1 MKKLVVLLFG
11 CFFIFSNMFTI
22 FAANFYQDELNCDSI
37 YVVGKESNMA
47 VVEKNI
53 DKKRSPASL
62 TKIMTYL
69 VSKEIIKDINNE
81 KVTVKKEI
89 LDKVDPESSGC
100 VLKEGEEFTP
110 CELFHGMLIS
120 SSGYAAMVLADYA
133 GNGIENFVNLMNEKA
148 RYLGCENTNFAN
160 PDGIYNEAQ
169 YTTARDMY
177 LITREAMK
185 DPLFLDIVNKIE
197 YNMFGDGRDPIIT
210 TNKMIDKKRGG
221 EYYLSYVKGIKTGYV
236 DEAGRCLISYAE
248 KDNNTYITVAMG
260 GPTKDE
266 NGNYIDKNMAMVDT
280 KNIYLWAFQ
289 NLKKVKLFP
298 SNFPV
303 KEIKLGLVK
312 SSDQLLL
319 SPQSDFYL
327 DLPTGVSKDD
337 ISINF
342 DVPESIDA
350 PIEAGKIL
358 GKAYVFYKDERV
370 GSFNLISTQTF
381 KKNYFLL
388 ILRWLD
394 SIFLS
399 PIFMFLVVILG
410 VFVILYIRVCFVK
423 YKSKKRRNKIKNFKK
438 YKNKFKK

>member
-1 MKKLVVLLFG
+1 
-11 CFFIFSNMFTI
+11 
-22 FAANFYQDELNCDSI
+22 
-37 YVVGKESNMA
+37 
-47 VVEKNI
+47 
-53 DKKRSPASL
+53 
-62 TKIMTYL
+62 
-69 VSKEIIKDINNE
+69 
-81 KVTVKKEI
+81 
-89 LDKVDPESSGC
+89 
-100 VLKEGEEFTP
+100 
-110 CELFHGMLIS
+110 MLIS

-185 DPLFLDIVNKIE
+185 DPLFLDIVNKTE
-197 YNMFGDGRDPIIT
+197 YSMFGDNRDPIIT

-236 DEAGRCLISYAE
+236 DEAGRCLVSYAE

-266 NGNYIDKNMAMVDT
+266 NGNYIDKNMAMIDT

-289 NLKKVKLFP
+289 NLKSMKLFP

-312 SSDQLLL
+312 SSDKLFL

-327 DLPTGVSKDD
+327 NLPSGVSKDD
-337 ISINF
+337 ISLDC
-342 DVPESIDA
+342 DVPEAIDA
-350 PIEAGKIL
+350 PIEAGKVL
-358 GKAYVFYKDERV
+358 GRAYVSYKGERV

-399 PIFMFLVVILG
+399 PIFIFFVTAFALFL
-410 VFVILYIRVCFVK
+410 ILYVRACVIR
-423 YKSKKRRNKIKNFKK
+423 YKNRKKKNKIKRFPRNIKK
-438 YKNKFKK
+438 

>member
-1 MKKLVVLLFG
+1 MKKLIVLLCC
-11 CFFIFSNMFTI
+11 CFLIFSNAFSS
-22 FAANFYQDELNCDSI
+22 FAANFYQNDLNCDSV

-81 KVTVKKEI
+81 KVTVKKEV
-89 LDKVDPESSGC
+89 LDQVDPESSGC

-160 PDGIYNEAQ
+160 PDGIYNENQ

-185 DPLFLDIVNKIE
+185 DPLFLDIVNKTE
-197 YNMFGDGRDPIIT
+197 YSMFGDSRDPIIT

-221 EYYLSYVKGIKTGYV
+221 EYYLPYVKGIKTGYV
-236 DEAGRCLISYAE
+236 DEAGRCLVSYAE

-266 NGNYIDKNMAMVDT
+266 NGNYIDKNMAMIDT

-289 NLKKVKLFP
+289 NLKSVKLFP
-298 SNFPV
+298 ANFPV

-312 SSDQLLL
+312 SSDKLLL
-319 SPQSDFYL
+319 SPQNDFYL
-327 DLPTGVSKDD
+327 NLPSNVSKDD
-337 ISINF
+337 ISISC

-350 PIEAGKIL
+350 PIEAGKVL
-358 GKAYVFYKDERV
+358 GRAYVYYKGERV

-388 ILRWLD
+388 VARWLD
-394 SIFLS
+394 SIFSS
-399 PIFMFLVVILG
+399 PIFIFLVTAFA
-410 VFVILYIRVCFVK
+410 VFVILYVRLCVIR
-423 YKSKKRRNKIKNFKK
+423 YKNKKKRNKIKKFPRNI
-438 YKNKFKK
+438 KNKF

>member
-1 MKKLVVLLFG
+1 MKKLIVLLCC
-11 CFFIFSNMFTI
+11 CFLIFSNAFSS
-22 FAANFYQDELNCDSI
+22 FAANFYQDDLNCDSV

-81 KVTVKKEI
+81 KVTVKKEV
-89 LDKVDPESSGC
+89 LDQVDPESSGC

-133 GNGIENFVNLMNEKA
+133 GTGIENFVNLMNEKA

-160 PDGIYNEAQ
+160 PDGIYNENQ

-185 DPLFLDIVNKIE
+185 DPLFLDIVNKTE
-197 YNMFGDGRDPIIT
+197 YSMFGDSRDPIIT

-221 EYYLSYVKGIKTGYV
+221 EYYLPYVKGIKTGYV
-236 DEAGRCLISYAE
+236 DEAGRCLVSYAE

-266 NGNYIDKNMAMVDT
+266 NGNYIDKNMAMIDT

-289 NLKKVKLFP
+289 NLKSVKLFP
-298 SNFPV
+298 ANFPV
-303 KEIKLGLVK
+303 KEI
-312 SSDQLLL
+312 
-319 SPQSDFYL
+319 
-327 DLPTGVSKDD
+327 
-337 ISINF
+337 
-342 DVPESIDA
+342 
-350 PIEAGKIL
+350 
-358 GKAYVFYKDERV
+358 
-370 GSFNLISTQTF
+370 
-381 KKNYFLL
+381 
-388 ILRWLD
+388 
-394 SIFLS
+394 
-399 PIFMFLVVILG
+399 
-410 VFVILYIRVCFVK
+410 
-423 YKSKKRRNKIKNFKK
+423 
-438 YKNKFKK
+438 

>member
-11 CFFIFSNMFTI
+11 CFFIFSNICTA
-22 FAANFYQDELNCDSI
+22 FAANFYQDELNCDSV

-69 VSKEIIKDINNE
+69 VSKEMIKDINNE
-81 KVTVKKEI
+81 KVTVKKEV

-185 DPLFLDIVNKIE
+185 DPLFLDIVNKTE
-197 YNMFGDGRDPIIT
+197 YSMFGDNRDPIIT

-236 DEAGRCLISYAE
+236 DEAGRCLVSYAE

-266 NGNYIDKNMAMVDT
+266 NGNYIDKNMAMIDT

-289 NLKKVKLFP
+289 NLKSMKLFP

-312 SSDQLLL
+312 SSDKLLL

-327 DLPTGVSKDD
+327 NLPSGVSKDD
-337 ISINF
+337 ISLDC
-342 DVPESIDA
+342 DVPEAIDA
-350 PIEAGKIL
+350 PIEAGKVL
-358 GKAYVFYKDERV
+358 GRAYVSYKGERV

-399 PIFMFLVVILG
+399 PIFIFFVTAFALFL
-410 VFVILYIRVCFVK
+410 ILYVRACVIR
-423 YKSKKRRNKIKNFKK
+423 YKNRKKKNKIKKFPRNIKK
-438 YKNKFKK
+438 

>member
-1 MKKLVVLLFG
+1 MKKLGALLFG
-11 CFFIFSNMFTI
+11 CFFIFSNMFTT
-22 FAANFYQDELNCDSI
+22 FAANFYQDELNCDSV

-69 VSKEIIKDINNE
+69 VCKEIIKDINNE

-100 VLKEGEEFTP
+100 VLKEGEIFTP
-110 CELFHGMLIS
+110 NELFHGMLIS

-148 RYLGCENTNFAN
+148 RCLGCENTNFAN
-160 PDGIYNEAQ
+160 PDGIYNENQ

-185 DPLFLDIVNKIE
+185 DPLFLDIVNKTE
-197 YNMFGDGRDPIIT
+197 YSMFGDSRDPIIT

-236 DEAGRCLISYAE
+236 NEAGRCLISYAE
-248 KDNNTYITVAMG
+248 KDNSSYITIAMG

-266 NGNYIDKNMAMVDT
+266 NGNYINKNMAMIDT

-289 NLKKVKLFP
+289 NLRSVKLFP

-312 SSDQLLL
+312 SSDKLLL

-327 DLPTGVSKDD
+327 DLPSGVSKDD
-337 ISINF
+337 ISVEC
-342 DVPESIDA
+342 DVPEAVDA
-350 PIEAGKIL
+350 PIEAGKVL
-358 GKAYVFYKDERV
+358 GKAHVFYKGEQV
-370 GSFNLISTQTF
+370 GAFNLISTQTF
-381 KKNYFLL
+381 KKSYFLL
-388 ILRWLD
+388 MLRWLD
-394 SIFLS
+394 SIFSS
-399 PIFMFLVVILG
+399 PIFIFFVT
-410 VFVILYIRVCFVK
+410 VFVVFLILYVRVCFVR
-423 YKSKKRRNKIKNFKK
+423 YKNRKKKNKIK
-438 YKNKFKK
+438 KFPRNTKTKF

>member
-1 MKKLVVLLFG
+1 MKKLIVLL
-11 CFFIFSNMFTI
+11 CSCSLIFSNAFVS
-22 FAANFYQDELNCDSI
+22 FAANFYQDELNCDSV

-81 KVTVKKEI
+81 KVTVKKEV

-133 GNGIENFVNLMNEKA
+133 GNGVENFVNLMNEKA
-148 RYLGCENTNFAN
+148 GYLGCENTNFVN
-160 PDGIYNEAQ
+160 PDGIYNENQ

-185 DPLFLDIVNKIE
+185 DPLFLDIVSKTE
-197 YNMFGDGRDPIIT
+197 YSMFGDARDPIIT

-221 EYYLSYVKGIKTGYV
+221 EYYLSCVKGIKTGYV

-260 GPTKDE
+260 GPARDE
-266 NGNYIDKNMAMVDT
+266 NGNYIDKNMAMIDT

-289 NLKKVKLFP
+289 NLKSVKLFP

-312 SSDQLLL
+312 SSDKLLL

-327 DLPTGVSKDD
+327 NLPSGVSKDD
-337 ISINF
+337 ISLDC
-342 DVPESIDA
+342 DVPEFIDA
-350 PIEAGKIL
+350 PIEAGKVL
-358 GKAYVFYKDERV
+358 GKAYVSYKGEQV

-394 SIFLS
+394 AIFSS
-399 PIFMFLVVILG
+399 PIFIFFVTAFVIFL
-410 VFVILYIRVCFVK
+410 ILYIRVCVVR
-423 YKSKKRRNKIKNFKK
+423 YKNKKRKNKIK
-438 YKNKFKK
+438 KFTRNIKG

>member
-1 MKKLVVLLFG
+1 MKKLFALLFC
-11 CFFIFSNMFTI
+11 CFLVVSNIFYS
-22 FAANFYQDELNCDSI
+22 FAANFYQDEINCDSI

-69 VSKEIIKDINNE
+69 IAKESIKDINNE
-81 KVTVKKEI
+81 KVVVKKNV

-110 CELFHGMLIS
+110 CQLFHAMLIC
-120 SSGYAAMVLADYA
+120 SSGYAAMALADYA

-148 RYLGCENTNFAN
+148 KHLGCENTNFAN
-160 PDGIYNEAQ
+160 PDGIYNENQ

-185 DPLFLDIVNKIE
+185 DPLFLDIVNKTE
-197 YNMFGDGRDPIIT
+197 YSLFGDSRDPIIT
-210 TNKMIDKKRGG
+210 TNKMIDRKRGG
-221 EYYLSYVKGIKTGYV
+221 EYYLSYVKGIKTGYIE
-236 DEAGRCLISYAE
+236 EAGRCLASYAE
-248 KDNNTYITVAMG
+248 KNNDTYITIAMG
-260 GPTKDE
+260 GPTRDE
-266 NGNYIDKNMAMVDT
+266 NGNRIDKNMAMIDT

-289 NLKKVKLFP
+289 NLKNVKLYP

-312 SSDQLLL
+312 SSDKLLL
-319 SPQSDFYL
+319 SPQSDFFL
-327 DLPTGVSKDD
+327 NLPSSVSKED
-337 ISINF
+337 ITIKC

-350 PIEAGKIL
+350 PIEAGKVL
-358 GKAYVFYKDERV
+358 GKAFVYYKDEQV

-388 ILRWLD
+388 IVRWLD
-394 SIFLS
+394 LIFES
-399 PIFMFLVVILG
+399 PIFIILLII
-410 VFVILYIRVCFVK
+410 FVGFAVLYVRACFIARK
-423 YKSKKRRNKIKNFKK
+423 NRKRKNKIK
-438 YKNKFKK
+438 KFPSNRSKIK